1 MGKTTA
7 QSDDRPGFIA
17 NRLLC
22 PYLNEAINALQDV
35 RIPFENSS
43 VRGSTDQTVRGRAWA
58 LVRTSIPL

>member
-35 RIPFENSS
+35 R
-43 VRGSTDQTVRGRAWA
+43 VLLLKRGPRGTEQTLTDST
-58 LVRTSIPL
+58 